1 MDAVKLYNEWKK
13 SKNTEIFAEIA
24 DVPESS
30 GGIDIA
36 DIKSAKSCFY
46 IKDGTL
52 RGELCFEKNFKAFTV
67 YLSGVSR
74 IAGDFSLTDSGGKLT
89 LSVENGLESLTLSV
103 KQGGEPALS
112 ADFKDGRIVFDS
124 VFANF

>member
-13 SKNTEIFAEIA
+13 SKNTEIFAEIT

-30 GGIDIA
+30 GGIDIVNV
-36 DIKSAKSCFY
+36 KNAKSYFY
-46 IKDGTL
+46 MKDGTL
-52 RGELCFEKNFKAFTV
+52 CGEICFEKNFKSFTV

-74 IAGDFSLTDSGGKLT
+74 IAGNFLFADNGGKIVV
-89 LSVENGLESLTLSV
+89 SVENGIDNLSLSV
-103 KQGGEPALS
+103 KQDDEIALS
-112 ADFKDGRIVFDS
+112 ADFEDGRISFDS

>member
-24 DVPESS
+24 DMPESS

-36 DIKSAKSCFY
+36 NIKNVKSYFY
-46 IKDGTL
+46 MKDGKL
-52 RGELCFEKNFKAFTV
+52 CGEICFEKNFKAFAV

-74 IAGDFSLTDSGGKLT
+74 IAGNFLFADNGEKITV
-89 LSVENGLESLTLSV
+89 SVENGIDNLSLSV
-103 KQGGEPALS
+103 KQDDEIALS
-112 ADFKDGRIVFDS
+112 ADFEDGRISFDS

>member
-89 LSVENGLESLTLSV
+89 LSVENGLNNLSLSV
-103 KQGGEPALS
+103 KQGNEITFSVDFQYGRIAFDS
-112 ADFKDGRIVFDS
+112 AFADF
-124 VFANF
+124 

>member
-1 MDAVKLYNEWKK
+1 MDAVKLYNDWKSSPDTK
-13 SKNTEIFAEIA
+13 IFAEIA

-52 RGELCFEKNFKAFTV
+52 RGEITFEKHFKSFTV
-67 YLSGVSR
+67 YLLNVSK
-74 IAGDFSLTDSGGKLT
+74 ITDNFIFADNGEKIT
-89 LSVENGLESLTLSV
+89 VSVENGLENPALLI
-103 KQGGEPALS
+103 KQGKEITFSVDFQYGRIAFDS
-112 ADFKDGRIVFDS
+112 AFADF
-124 VFANF
+124 

>member
-13 SKNTEIFAEIA
+13 SKNTEIFAEITA
-24 DVPESS
+24 APESP

-74 IAGDFSLTDSGGKLT
+74 IAGNFSLTDSGGKLT

-103 KQGGEPALS
+103 KQGGETALS

>member
-74 IAGDFSLTDSGGKLT
+74 IAGDFSSTDSGGKLAV
-89 LSVENGLESLTLSV
+89 SVENGLEGLTLSV
-103 KQGGEPALS
+103 KQGGETALS

>member
-13 SKNTEIFAEIA
+13 SKNTEIFAEITA
-24 DVPESS
+24 APESS

-67 YLSGVSR
+67 YLFGVSR

-89 LSVENGLESLTLSV
+89 LSVENGLEGMTLSV
-103 KQGGEPALS
+103 KQGGETALS

>member
-13 SKNTEIFAEIA
+13 SKNTEIFAEITA
-24 DVPESS
+24 VPESS

-74 IAGDFSLTDSGGKLT
+74 IAGDFSLTDSGGKLAV
-89 LSVENGLESLTLSV
+89 SVENGLEGMSLSV
-103 KQGGEPALS
+103 KQGGETALS

>member
-52 RGELCFEKNFKAFTV
+52 RAEICFEKNFKAFTV

-74 IAGDFSLTDSGGKLT
+74 IAGDFSLTDSGGKIVV
-89 LSVENGLESLTLSV
+89 SVENGLEGLTLSV
-103 KQGGEPALS
+103 KRGGETALS

>member
-1 MDAVKLYNEWKK
+1 MDAAKLYNEWKK

-36 DIKSAKSCFY
+36 DMKSCFY

-89 LSVENGLESLTLSV
+89 LSVENGLEGLTLSV

-112 ADFKDGRIVFDS
+112 ADFKDVRIAFDS

>member
-36 DIKSAKSCFY
+36 NIKSAKSCFY
-46 IKDGTL
+46 MKDGTL
-52 RGELCFEKNFKAFTV
+52 HGELCFEKNFKSFTV

-89 LSVENGLESLTLSV
+89 LSVENGLEGMTLSV
-103 KQGGEPALS
+103 KQGGETALS

>member
-74 IAGDFSLTDSGGKLT
+74 IAGDFSLTDSGGKIVV
-89 LSVENGLESLTLSV
+89 SVENGLEGLTLSV
-103 KQGGEPALS
+103 KRGGETALF
-112 ADFKDGRIVFDS
+112 ADFEDGRIAFDS

>member
-74 IAGDFSLTDSGGKLT
+74 IAGDFSLTDSGGKLAV
-89 LSVENGLESLTLSV
+89 SVENGLEGLTLSV
-103 KQGGEPALS
+103 KPGGETALS

>member
-52 RGELCFEKNFKAFTV
+52 RGEICFEKNFKAFTV

-74 IAGDFSLTDSGGKLT
+74 IAGDFSLTDSGGKIVV
-89 LSVENGLESLTLSV
+89 SVENGLEGLTLSV
-103 KQGGEPALS
+103 KRGGETALS

>member
-1 MDAVKLYNEWKK
+1 MDAVKLYNEWKN
-13 SKNTEIFAEIA
+13 SPEALIFAEIA

-89 LSVENGLESLTLSV
+89 LSVENGLESLILSV

-112 ADFKDGRIVFDS
+112 ADFKDGRIAFDS

>member
-74 IAGDFSLTDSGGKLT
+74 IAGDFSLTDSGGKIT
-89 LSVENGLESLTLSV
+89 VSVENGIDNLSLSV
-103 KQGGEPALS
+103 KQGGETALS
-112 ADFKDGRIVFDS
+112 ADFKDGRIVFGS

>member
-74 IAGDFSLTDSGGKLT
+74 IAGDFSLTDSGGKIT
-89 LSVENGLESLTLSV
+89 VSVENGIDNLSLSV
-103 KQGGEPALS
+103 KQSGETALS

>member
-1 MDAVKLYNEWKK
+1 MDAAKLYNEWKK

-52 RGELCFEKNFKAFTV
+52 RGEICFEKNFKAFTV

-74 IAGDFSLTDSGGKLT
+74 IAGDFSLTDSGGKIVV
-89 LSVENGLESLTLSV
+89 SVENGLESLTLSV

-112 ADFKDGRIVFDS
+112 ADFKDVRIAFDS

>member
-1 MDAVKLYNEWKK
+1 MTFFTLSDIRIYKR
-13 SKNTEIFAEIA
+13 KNAA
-24 DVPESS
+24 VPESP

-52 RGELCFEKNFKAFTV
+52 HGELCFEKNFKAFTV

-74 IAGDFSLTDSGGKLT
+74 IAGNFSLTDSGGKIVV
-89 LSVENGLESLTLSV
+89 SVENGIDNLSLSV
-103 KQGGEPALS
+103 KQDDEIALS

>member
-13 SKNTEIFAEIA
+13 SKKTEIFAEIA

-74 IAGDFSLTDSGGKLT
+74 IAGDFSLTDSGGKLAV
-89 LSVENGLESLTLSV
+89 SVENGLEGLTLLI
-103 KQGGEPALS
+103 KRDHEIMFS

-124 VFANF
+124 VLANF